1 MFYFPLSYLHQH
13 AALWHKI
20 NEFEVEESIDI
31 SILGQK
37 RRLQITLEWTRL
49 SSPLHHS
56 LEMFYG
62 GVITSLC

>member
-1 MFYFPLSYLHQH
+1 MFYFPLSYLHHH

-20 NEFEVEESIDI
+20 NEFEENTDI

-37 RRLQITLEWTRL
+37 RRLQITLKWTRL
-49 SSPLHHS
+49 SSLLYHS